1 MTCAICPK
9 AGPPTGRRLSIP
21 LLRNL
26 TGGTVLTRWR
36 RMHWVLAGTLGA
48 YGIYSLLYIWRTS
61 FVVSGQRVF
70 SLFDDAMISMR
81 YARNL
86 AQGYGLV
93 WNPGGPAVEG
103 FTNPLWVG
111 YMALWHLLP
120 IDPTKI
126 SLAIQLTSAVCLIA
140 NLALVWHIARLLSA
154 GNGAVALGAVIL
166 TAFYLPLNTW
176 ALQGMEVGLLALI
189 TMLGIW
195 LVLRQATDRRLT
207 PCLYALLGL
216 STFVRID
223 MIVPS
228 AVLGLYLVWTDS
240 TRRRRHAWVLGAV
253 LLGALAI
260 QTAARLW
267 YFGDPLPN
275 TYYLKVTGYPLL
287 PRIAHGLAVFA
298 GLVWQ
303 MNPVLFLCAFAVLL
317 FRRDKRLL
325 LLAAVFVGQAAY
337 SIYVG
342 GDAWEGWGGSNRYL
356 SIAMPGFFIL
366 LANGLSLQV
375 IWRRGPADPSAP
387 PRRLQLGA
395 VVLAALLCSIAWVYV
410 SPLLGLAGVI
420 LAAAAVLAWSGRALR
435 TARLGEGRSVGHGLS
450 TEIRSGHRQLA
461 VDPFVLALALFPAL
475 VTLDSVH
482 GPTGLAEALLAVPP
496 YHVLDSQAS
505 LAETQV
511 LDQVTFPSASVAV
524 VWAGAISYFANRNTV
539 DLLGKVDPRIAH
551 EAAHPASPESGPVDF
566 WPGHMKWDYAYSVGE
581 LQPDVVMQLWAY
593 GPGGLNALT
602 LMGVPPDAQPYLAP
616 NYVRVVVQGWPL
628 YVRKDSANVR
638 WSLVSR

>member
-1 MTCAICPK
+1 M
-9 AGPPTGRRLSIP
+9 
-21 LLRNL
+21 
-26 TGGTVLTRWR
+26 RWR
-36 RMHWVLAGTLGA
+36 RQHLALVGVLCL
-48 YGIYSLLYIWRTS
+48 YGVYALLYILRTS

-120 IDPTKI
+120 IDPTRI
-126 SLAIQLTSAVCLIA
+126 SLAIQLTSAACLIA
-140 NLALVWHIARLLSA
+140 NLFLVWHIARLLSA
-154 GNGAVALGAVIL
+154 GNAAVALGAVIL

-189 TMLGIW
+189 TTLGIW
-195 LVLRQATDRRLT
+195 LALRQAADRRLT
-207 PCLYALLGL
+207 PWLYALLGL

-223 MIVPS
+223 MIVPCT
-228 AVLGLYLVWTDS
+228 VLGFYLVWTDS
-240 TRRRRHAWVLGAV
+240 LRRRRHALVLGAV
-253 LLGALAI
+253 LLSALAV
-260 QTAARLW
+260 QTVARLW

-317 FRRDKRLL
+317 FRRDKRLV
-325 LLAAVFVGQAAY
+325 LLAAVFLGQAAY

-375 IWRRGPADPSAP
+375 IWQWGPADSAVP
-387 PRRLQLGA
+387 RRRLQLGG
-395 VVLAALLCSIAWVYV
+395 VTLAALLCSIAWVYV
-410 SPLLGLAGVI
+410 SPVLGVASVI
-420 LAAAAVLAWSGRALR
+420 LAATVALVWGTRALR
-435 TARLGEGRSVGHGLS
+435 TVQVGGPRARGHGPSAGLG
-450 TEIRSGHRQLA
+450 TGRRQLA
-461 VDPFVLALALFPAL
+461 INRFVLALALFPAL

-482 GPTGLAEALLAVPP
+482 GPTGLAESLLAVPP
-496 YHVLDSQAS
+496 YHVLDNQSMV
-505 LAETQV
+505 AETRV
-511 LDQVTFPSASVAV
+511 VDQLTLPSASVAV
-524 VWAGAISYFANRNTV
+524 VWAGAIPYFAGRDMI
-539 DLLGKVDPRIAH
+539 DLLGKVDRHIAH
-551 EAAHPASPESGPVDF
+551 EDAHPAPSSGPVQF
-566 WPGHMKWDYAYSVGE
+566 TPGHMKWDYGYSIGQ
-581 LQPDVVMQLWAY
+581 LQPDIVMQLWTY
-593 GPGGLNALT
+593 GPSQVAALT
-602 LMGVPPDAQPYLAP
+602 LMATPSDARPYLTP

-628 YVRKDSANVR
+628 YIRKDSTNVR
-638 WSLVSR
+638 WSLVAR